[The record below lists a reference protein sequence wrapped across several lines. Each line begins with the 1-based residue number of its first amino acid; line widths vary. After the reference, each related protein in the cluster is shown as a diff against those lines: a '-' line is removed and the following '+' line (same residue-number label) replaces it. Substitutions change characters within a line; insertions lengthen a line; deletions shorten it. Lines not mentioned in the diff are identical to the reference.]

1 MTSSSPDTGLP
12 TPLGGTVAVDL
23 STGIAGQ
30 YAGRLLAMYGAT
42 VVLVEPP
49 DGTPTR
55 RMAPLD
61 PAGRHSYLFR
71 HLNQG
76 KQSVVVDTSRDD
88 HVGVLRDLLGRA
100 DIVLRDQGSTLPA
113 DLAETVVDCEIG
125 EFPAGTPYEGW
136 LGGEMVQQ
144 ALGGVMNAT
153 GSAAREPIYGVGHRA
168 AYATGTTAYISVLAA
183 LHERH
188 GSGRGQ
194 AVRATVFESAA
205 AMGQNLVSQFSY
217 NGTSE
222 TRARYPGF
230 LAILRCQDAW
240 IVLFAIRNWP
250 ALCQVFGL
258 AELLDDPR
266 FTTSGDRL
274 ANWPAV
280 TDMLQQRASSMVA
293 DDVVAACQR
302 GRISA
307 EKVLSLGELVDSEQW
322 RVRSILHEVI
332 SADGGTE
339 TALHQVFSISGTATG
354 VPSAS
359 PPLPVDL
366 AASGSRS

>member
-1 MTSSSPDTGLP
+1 MTSSSPDP
-12 TPLGGTVAVDL
+12 TPLGGTVVADL
-23 STGIAGQ
+23 STSVAGQ

-55 RMAPLD
+55 AMVPLD
-61 PAGRHSYLFR
+61 PTGQHSYLFR

-76 KQSVVVDTSRDD
+76 KRSVVVDPARAD
-88 HVGVLRDLLGRA
+88 HAEVLADLLGHA
-100 DIVLRDQGSTLPA
+100 DIVLRDQDSALPCPLA
-113 DLAETVVDCEIG
+113 DTVVDCEIG
-125 EFPAGTPYEGW
+125 EFPAGTAYADW
-136 LGGEMVQQ
+136 QGGELVQQ

-183 LHERH
+183 LHERRT
-188 GSGRGQ
+188 SGRGQ
-194 AVRATVFESAA
+194 SVRATVFESAA

-230 LAILRCQDAW
+230 LAILRCRDEW

-258 AELLDDPR
+258 TELLDDPR

-280 TDMLQQRASSMVA
+280 TDMLQERASSMIA

-307 EKVLSLGELVDSEQW
+307 EKVLSLAELVASEQW
-322 RVRSILHEVI
+322 RVRSILHEVT
-332 SADGGTE
+332 SAGGCTE
-339 TALHQVFSISGTATG
+339 TALHRVFSISGTTTG

-359 PPLPVDL
+359 PPLPADMV
-366 AASGSRS
+366 ASGSRP

>member
-1 MTSSSPDTGLP
+1 
-12 TPLGGTVAVDL
+12 V
-23 STGIAGQ
+23 
-30 YAGRLLAMYGAT
+30 
-42 VVLVEPP
+42 
-49 DGTPTR
+49 
-55 RMAPLD
+55 
-61 PAGRHSYLFR
+61 
-71 HLNQG
+71 
-76 KQSVVVDTSRDD
+76 
-88 HVGVLRDLLGRA
+88 
-100 DIVLRDQGSTLPA
+100 
-113 DLAETVVDCEIG
+113 
-125 EFPAGTPYEGW
+125 
-136 LGGEMVQQ
+136 
-144 ALGGVMNAT
+144 
-153 GSAAREPIYGVGHRA
+153 
-168 AYATGTTAYISVLAA
+168 AA

-188 GSGRGQ
+188 ESGRGQ

-230 LAILRCQDAW
+230 LAILRCQDDW

-250 ALCQVFGL
+250 ALCRVFDL
-258 AELLDDPR
+258 EELLDDPR

-280 TDMLQQRASSMVA
+280 TDLLQERAATMVA
-293 DDVVAACQR
+293 DDVVAACQQ

-307 EKVLSLGELVDSEQW
+307 EKVCGLAELVDSEQW
-322 RVRSILHEVI
+322 RVRSILHDVT

-339 TALHQVFSISGTATG
+339 TALHRVFSISGTTTG

-366 AASGSRS
+366 AASGSRP

>member
-1 MTSSSPDTGLP
+1 MTSSSPDLDGGP

-23 STGIAGQ
+23 TTSVAGQ

-49 DGTPTR
+49 EGTPTR
-55 RMAPLD
+55 GMPPLD
-61 PAGRHSYLFR
+61 PSGRDSYLFR

-76 KQSVVVDTSRDD
+76 KQSVVVDS
-88 HVGVLRDLLGRA
+88 GVLCDLLDRA
-100 DIVLRDQGSTLPA
+100 DIVLRDQDSTLPA
-113 DLAETVVDCEIG
+113 ELADTVVDCEIG
-125 EFPAGTPYEGW
+125 EFPAGTAYADW
-136 LGGEMVQQ
+136 QGGEMVQQ
-144 ALGGVMNAT
+144 ALAGVMNAT
-153 GSAAREPIYGVGHRA
+153 GAATREPIYGVGHRA
-168 AYATGTTAYISVLAA
+168 AYATGTTAYISVVAA
-183 LHERH
+183 LHERSR
-188 GSGRGQ
+188 SGRGQ

-205 AMGQNLVSQFSY
+205 AMGQNLVSQYSY

-222 TRARYPGF
+222 NRARYPGF

-250 ALCQVFGL
+250 TLCRVFDL
-258 AELLDDPR
+258 EELLDDPR

-280 TDMLQQRASSMVA
+280 TDLLQDRAATMVA
-293 DDVVAACQR
+293 DDVVAACQA

-307 EKVLSLGELVDSEQW
+307 EKVGTLAELVDSQQW
-322 RVRSILHEVI
+322 RVRSILHEVT

-339 TALHQVFSISGTATG
+339 LALHRVFSISGTTSG

-359 PPLPVDL
+359 PPLPLPVD
-366 AASGSRS
+366 AVSGSRP